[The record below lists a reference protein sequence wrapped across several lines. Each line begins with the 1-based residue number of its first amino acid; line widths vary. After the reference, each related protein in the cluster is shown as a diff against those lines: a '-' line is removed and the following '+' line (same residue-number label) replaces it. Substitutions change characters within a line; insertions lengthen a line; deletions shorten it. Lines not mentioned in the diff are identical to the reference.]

1 MTIQLSDK
9 RIGQQGIWHAVNSCP
24 LNRPT
29 DRQTDTG
36 NHTKTD
42 RQTNIDTDNQ

>member
-24 LNRPT
+24 LIGLQT
-29 DRQTDTG
+29 DRQTEAII
-36 NHTKTD
+36 D
-42 RQTNIDTDNQ
+42 RQTDKQT